1 MINARPPE
9 RPALHLRRRP
19 SRGWTCPEC
28 GLDYDTVSPLDAAA
42 AVRSFPRRF
51 RALLGAPRSDDGP
64 DAVYRRRPHPST
76 WSALEY
82 TAHVADRLDHLGP
95 AILQITRENTPTI
108 AAFDNDERVASQ
120 AYNDL
125 DRIEV
130 LGWLDLACDELATV
144 IGEVRADDWTR
155 TATVAGAERDA
166 LTLARDGVHE
176 GAHHLR
182 DVQRVLNGVRGRPS
196 T

>member
-1 MINARPPE
+1 M
-9 RPALHLRRRP
+9 
-19 SRGWTCPEC
+19 
-28 GLDYDTVSPLDAAA
+28 SPLDAAV
-42 AVRSFPRRF
+42 AVRSFPRRY
-51 RALLGAPRSDDGP
+51 RAVLIAPRSDDGP

-95 AILQITRENTPTI
+95 AILQVTRQNTP
-108 AAFDNDERVASQ
+108 ALADFDSEERVASK

-125 DRIEV
+125 DRVEV
-130 LGWLDLACDELATV
+130 LGWLDMACDELASV
-144 IGEVRADDWTR
+144 IADVRPDDWTR
-155 TATVAGAERDA
+155 TALVAGAERDA

-182 DVQRVLNGVRGRPS
+182 DVQRVLNAVRGRPP